1 MRTILTTSNIRCEA
15 FKLLEVDA
23 KRFEHPPKILVH
35 ERSEQISL
43 RPARISNSN
52 QSDMDRKGSRMESN
66 NGNINL
72 IYVERKMRK
81 LNSDL
86 VITVSISVC
95 EKPVTLLVD
104 SGAHACILAA
114 KTIRSNVIYYPK
126 NKYCLVGISGPNQ
139 SVKTLGATYGN
150 VMMAGVKLN
159 NEFQIAGDDVH
170 LDHDGIIGLDLLLKY
185 GAVID
190 CCMLKIKFMLPRSH
204 ELYELKERKT
214 FEGEYGERISI
225 VHSRNSVKYTEIEN
239 DPETKIA
246 TRSCKISNNTRMN
259 EAIKSLRIL
268 RVNAKKPETM
278 TSVRIEPNSYVDLF
292 TKTNS
297 DVICKAKHFKS
308 GAFTVNSV
316 VSKGINTVQVFN
328 NSDRPIEMPIDE
340 LRVEYEQLNRYNV
353 YSIKQK
359 NRKSGSERIGH
370 ILDSLQTSHCSKEEL
385 KLIKQ
390 LVEEYSDVF
399 HVEGDELTF
408 ANFAEH
414 KITLKPG
421 TNPIFTRQYKLPHRH
436 KEVLEQKIRE
446 MLKDDVIE
454 PSTSEWNSPLL
465 LVPKKD
471 AKDCNDF
478 RVCVDFRKI
487 NKMTENQA
495 FPMPDL
501 DEELSKMH
509 GAKVFST
516 LDIYS
521 AFHQIQLREEDRVI
535 TAFTTSNKKYHFKR
549 MPFGLKSSPI
559 TWQQYIVVVLSEL
572 LSRNNMAYMDDI
584 MSYNANIEKHVEN
597 LKAVFERL
605 RMHNLKLK
613 LSKTKLFCK
622 EIKYLGHIIS
632 ADGVRA
638 DPGNVEAIS
647 KFPRPKKVDEVQRFV
662 GMASYY
668 RKYIKNFAKIA
679 QPLHALF
686 KKDIKFA
693 WSENCEKALET
704 LKGALISAPVLCFCD
719 HSKTFYISVDASFYA
734 VGAYI
739 SNERP
744 PNDRPIEYF
753 SKSLNHAQINYAT
766 THKELLAIVLAIERF
781 QHYIWGKHFV
791 VYTDHEALT
800 YLFNQ
805 SKPGSRLLRWKLLL
819 SEYDF
824 DIIHRPGKNN
834 VVSDCLS
841 RIVHETE
848 EEKRVRFYHHVKNP
862 VTRSMLNVI
871 TRSRAKE
878 NALLGAEYGE
888 RRQHTYNIN
897 EEPSITFNDKKY
909 ETIFFIFDDRKSR
922 AFKKLELKIKRRIS
936 LNEAESFYSI
946 IKIDETFNII
956 LIPKILFDV
965 DKMRMSLNEMF
976 DICTNGCLN
985 EIAVNLCLS
994 NYKTY
999 FEIKAE
1005 YRKIFHRCET
1015 STTFF
1020 LNQQLEIT
1028 DVDQINEILRTY
1040 HSSLL
1045 GGHRGFERMKNT
1057 LKKYYSWPSMNADIR
1072 KFITDCGICEKSK
1085 VNKHTHTP
1093 LQITS
1098 VASAPFEKIYI
1109 DFVGEIKPNSEQNHK
1124 YLLTIS
1130 CDLSK
1135 YLLAVPTF
1143 DCTAITAA
1151 RVIVDHVCL
1160 VFNIPKTIVSDN
1172 GPAFIAETFK
1182 QMAKLLDINHVKTT
1196 PYHPQSNGAIERYH
1210 RTIGEH
1216 LRAYTEENRE
1226 FWHKYICYFL
1236 FSYNNTIHS
1245 TTGYAPHTLVFG
1257 FEIELPT
1264 KITNSRPNYN
1274 YETYEQELLFR
1285 LKNAQKRAKER
1296 IEKYKKDSKE
1306 KYDKI
1311 KNCEPLRLKR
1321 NDLVLLMVEKLPK
1334 NDKFERKYTGP
1345 YRVEGAIS
1353 EAVTKIRI
1361 KNKGKIVH
1369 NDKLKLAKA
1378 NYGNETPPLLE

>member
-1 MRTILTTSNIRCEA
+1 M
-15 FKLLEVDA
+15 
-23 KRFEHPPKILVH
+23 
-35 ERSEQISL
+35 
-43 RPARISNSN
+43 
-52 QSDMDRKGSRMESN
+52 
-66 NGNINL
+66 
-72 IYVERKMRK
+72 
-81 LNSDL
+81 
-86 VITVSISVC
+86 
-95 EKPVTLLVD
+95 
-104 SGAHACILAA
+104 
-114 KTIRSNVIYYPK
+114 
-126 NKYCLVGISGPNQ
+126 
-139 SVKTLGATYGN
+139 
-150 VMMAGVKLN
+150 
-159 NEFQIAGDDVH
+159 
-170 LDHDGIIGLDLLLKY
+170 
-185 GAVID
+185 
-190 CCMLKIKFMLPRSH
+190 
-204 ELYELKERKT
+204 
-214 FEGEYGERISI
+214 
-225 VHSRNSVKYTEIEN
+225 
-239 DPETKIA
+239 
-246 TRSCKISNNTRMN
+246 
-259 EAIKSLRIL
+259 
-268 RVNAKKPETM
+268 
-278 TSVRIEPNSYVDLF
+278 
-292 TKTNS
+292 
-297 DVICKAKHFKS
+297 
-308 GAFTVNSV
+308 
-316 VSKGINTVQVFN
+316 
-328 NSDRPIEMPIDE
+328 
-340 LRVEYEQLNRYNV
+340 
-353 YSIKQK
+353 
-359 NRKSGSERIGH
+359 
-370 ILDSLQTSHCSKEEL
+370 
-385 KLIKQ
+385 
-390 LVEEYSDVF
+390 
-399 HVEGDELTF
+399 
-408 ANFAEH
+408 
-414 KITLKPG
+414 
-421 TNPIFTRQYKLPHRH
+421 
-436 KEVLEQKIRE
+436 
-446 MLKDDVIE
+446 
-454 PSTSEWNSPLL
+454 
-465 LVPKKD
+465 
-471 AKDCNDF
+471 
-478 RVCVDFRKI
+478 
-487 NKMTENQA
+487 
-495 FPMPDL
+495 
-501 DEELSKMH
+501 
-509 GAKVFST
+509 
-516 LDIYS
+516 
-521 AFHQIQLREEDRVI
+521 
-535 TAFTTSNKKYHFKR
+535 
-549 MPFGLKSSPI
+549 
-559 TWQQYIVVVLSEL
+559 
-572 LSRNNMAYMDDI
+572 
-584 MSYNANIEKHVEN
+584 
-597 LKAVFERL
+597 
-605 RMHNLKLK
+605 
-613 LSKTKLFCK
+613 
-622 EIKYLGHIIS
+622 
-632 ADGVRA
+632 
-638 DPGNVEAIS
+638 
-647 KFPRPKKVDEVQRFV
+647 
-662 GMASYY
+662 
-668 RKYIKNFAKIA
+668 
-679 QPLHALF
+679 
-686 KKDIKFA
+686 
-693 WSENCEKALET
+693 
-704 LKGALISAPVLCFCD
+704 
-719 HSKTFYISVDASFYA
+719 
-734 VGAYI
+734 
-739 SNERP
+739 
-744 PNDRPIEYF
+744 
-753 SKSLNHAQINYAT
+753 
-766 THKELLAIVLAIERF
+766 
-781 QHYIWGKHFV
+781 
-791 VYTDHEALT
+791 
-800 YLFNQ
+800 
-805 SKPGSRLLRWKLLL
+805 
-819 SEYDF
+819 
-824 DIIHRPGKNN
+824 
-834 VVSDCLS
+834 
-841 RIVHETE
+841 
-848 EEKRVRFYHHVKNP
+848 
-862 VTRSMLNVI
+862 
-871 TRSRAKE
+871 
-878 NALLGAEYGE
+878 
-888 RRQHTYNIN
+888 
-897 EEPSITFNDKKY
+897 
-909 ETIFFIFDDRKSR
+909 
-922 AFKKLELKIKRRIS
+922 KIKRRIS